1 MPEAR
6 IERIVGRRVWD
17 SRGRP
22 TVEAEIFLDNG
33 ASGRAIA
40 PAGAST
46 GTHEAVELRDGG
58 PVLGGFGVDRAIANV
73 NGEIAAALHSMPIA
87 DQNAIRSEEHTSELQ
102 SQSNLVCRL
111 LLEKQ

>member
-33 ASGRAIA
+33 ASGRAIDTEPTKHRSA
-40 PAGAST
+40 IPQLHRLVRSRGCAGR
-46 GTHEAVELRDGG
+46 G
-58 PVLGGFGVDRAIANV
+58 DRA
-73 NGEIAAALHSMPIA
+73 PTR
-87 DQNAIRSEEHTSELQ
+87 AI
-102 SQSNLVCRL
+102 V
-111 LLEKQ
+111 EKDFGFDRRPAT